1 MARKYLLIGIILF
14 LFAGC
19 TAGEIQSFT
28 TAALSK
34 DPSAT
39 FKVLAKNKA
48 IGYTVNP
55 NKLKSDIQKLANI
68 DKVFKEFI
76 NSISKEW
83 GEENVEVPKQ
93 KEYVKYI
100 DNYKSRALI
109 DFDNGIITVETLEQN
124 DPQNSLKNAI
134 ITTLLLPDDP
144 RAVDLFGSSEVK
156 LGGTPYLLGE
166 VKDDQNKDIRY
177 EWRAKRYADILL
189 ASNYKQK
196 DISNEG
202 KSQKVSYVTI
212 PMVKDHANIRVAKFK
227 PYVQK
232 YAKKFN
238 VSENL
243 VYAIIQTESNFN
255 QFAVSNAGAIGLM
268 QVVPTSAG
276 KDAYEHAKG
285 KSTIPSKE
293 YLFNASNNI
302 ELGSAYLQILNEK
315 YLQAIQNPISK
326 EYCVIS
332 AYNTGSGNVLKT
344 FSANRTTAA
353 NIINKKKPS
362 EVYEIL
368 RNKLP
373 YDETR
378 RYLYKVVNYKKEFVN
393 I

>member
-1 MARKYLLIGIILF
+1 MTKKYLLIGVLLF

-19 TAGEIQSFT
+19 SAGEIQSFT

-34 DPSAT
+34 DPSST
-39 FKVLAKNKA
+39 FKVLATSKA
-48 IGYTVNP
+48 IGYSANP
-55 NKLKSDIQKLANI
+55 DKLKSDIKKIANL
-68 DKVFKEFI
+68 DKVIKEFI

-83 GEENVEVPKQ
+83 GEENVEIPKQ

-109 DFDNGIITVETLEQN
+109 DFDKGIITVETLTEEN
-124 DPQNSLKNAI
+124 PKKSLENAI

-166 VKDDQNKDIRY
+166 VKDDQNKEIRH
-177 EWRAKRYADILL
+177 EWRAKRYANFLL
-189 ASNYKQK
+189 ENNYKQK
-196 DISNEG
+196 TISNDG
-202 KSQKVSYVTI
+202 KTQKVSYVTI
-212 PMVKDHANIRVAKFK
+212 PMIKGHAGIRVTKFK

-255 QFAVSNAGAIGLM
+255 QFAVSSAGAIGLM

-276 KDAYEHAKG
+276 KDAYKHAKG
-285 KSTIPSKE
+285 KTSTPTKE
-293 YLFNASNNI
+293 YLFNPSNNI
-302 ELGSAYLQILNEK
+302 ELGSAYIQILNEK
-315 YLQAIQNPISK
+315 YLEAILNPISR

-332 AYNTGSGNVLKT
+332 AYNTGSGNVFKA
-344 FSANRTTAA
+344 FSSNRSTAA
-353 NIINKKKPS
+353 NIINQKKPS

-373 YDETR
+373 YEETR
-378 RYLYKVVNYKKEFVN
+378 RYLLKVVNYKKDFIN

>member
-1 MARKYLLIGIILF
+1 MSKKYLLIGVLLF

-19 TAGEIQSFT
+19 SAGDVQSFT

-34 DPSAT
+34 DPAST
-39 FKVLAKNKA
+39 FKVLATNKA
-48 IGYTVNP
+48 IGYSANP
-55 NKLKSDIQKLANI
+55 DKLKSDIKKIANL
-68 DKVFKEFI
+68 DKIFKEFI
-76 NSISKEW
+76 DGISKEW

-93 KEYVKYI
+93 KEYVKYV

-109 DFDNGIITVETLEQN
+109 DFDKGVVTVETLEDKN
-124 DPQNSLKNAI
+124 PKTSLQKAI
-134 ITTLLLPDDP
+134 VTTLLLPDDP

-166 VKDDQNKDIRY
+166 VKDDQNKEIRY
-177 EWRAKRYADILL
+177 EWRANRYANILL
-189 ASNYKQK
+189 EKNYKQK
-196 DISNEG
+196 TISKNG
-202 KSQKVSYVTI
+202 KKQKVSFVTI
-212 PMVKDHANIRVAKFK
+212 PMVKNYANVRVAKFK
-227 PYVQK
+227 PFVQK

-255 QFAVSNAGAIGLM
+255 QFAVSGAGAIGLM

-276 KDAYEHAKG
+276 IDAYKHAKG
-285 KSTIPSKE
+285 KAVTPSKE

-302 ELGSAYLQILNEK
+302 ELGSAYIQILNER
-315 YLQAIQNPISK
+315 YLKSVVNPISK

-332 AYNTGSGNVLKT
+332 AYNTGSGNVFKA
-344 FSANRTTAA
+344 FSLNRTTAA
-353 NIINKKKPS
+353 TIINKKKPS

-373 YDETR
+373 YEETR
-378 RYLYKVVNYKKEFVN
+378 RYLLKVVNNKKQFIN

>member
-1 MARKYLLIGIILF
+1 MAKKYLLIGVILF

-39 FKVLAKNKA
+39 FKVLAKNRA
-48 IGYTVNP
+48 IGYTANP
-55 NKLKSDIQKLANI
+55 NKLKSDIQRLSNL
-68 DKVFKEFI
+68 DEVFKEFI
-76 NSISKEW
+76 NSIAQQW
-83 GEENVEVPKQ
+83 GEENVQVPKQ

-109 DFDNGIITVETLEQN
+109 DFDKGIITVETLEEKT
-124 DPQNSLKNAI
+124 PKTSLQNAI
-134 ITTLLLPDDP
+134 VTTLLLPDDP
-144 RAVDLFGSSEVK
+144 RAVDLFGASEVK
-156 LGGTPYLLGE
+156 LGSTPYLLGE
-166 VKDDQNKDIRY
+166 VMDDQNKEIRY
-177 EWRAKRYADILL
+177 EWRAKRYANILL
-189 ASNYKQK
+189 KDRYKQK
-196 DISNEG
+196 IISNDD
-202 KSQKVSYVTI
+202 KRQKVSYVTI

-232 YAKKFN
+232 YAKRFN

-276 KDAYEHAKG
+276 RDAYQHAKG
-285 KSTIPSKE
+285 RNSTPSKE
-293 YLFNASNNI
+293 YLFNAANNI

-315 YLQAIQNPISK
+315 YLAKIQNPISK

-344 FSANRTTAA
+344 FSANRATAA
-353 NIINKKKPS
+353 HIINQKKPS
-362 EVYEIL
+362 EVYQIL
-368 RNKLP
+368 RSKLP
-373 YDETR
+373 YAETR
-378 RYLYKVVNYKKEFVN
+378 RYLYKVVNYKKQFVN